1 MKVNRRI
8 FLAALAAGTA
18 HLMFAPLFAS
28 ETHATLDLNPLQRI
42 KLGKSGLETTLLGFG
57 TGVNG
62 YSRSSF
68 LTRQDEKKSIAV
80 LIHGYNRGIRLFDLA
95 DLYGTHGIMKEAL
108 KEMNRDELTLV
119 SKMWTLSGGI
129 PENERPDANIVVDR
143 FRKELDTDVIDLI
156 QLHCLVDG
164 QWTDAEKKQMDI
176 LETLKSKKIIR
187 AHGTSVHSYEA
198 LKAAVQTNW
207 VDVLHARINPYG
219 IAMDKHDPQEVV
231 DVLKQLHQSGKGIIG
246 MKLVGNGEYKTNS
259 EMIDN
264 SIKFVL
270 GLNVVDM
277 IIVGFE
283 TEAEIDNYLERMEKA
298 LKELKVQK
306 N

>member
-1 MKVNRRI
+1 MKIDRRSFI
-8 FLAALAAGTA
+8 TALAAGTA
-18 HLMFAPLFAS
+18 HLMFSPLFAS
-28 ETHATLDLNPLQRI
+28 ESQVALELNPLQKI
-42 KLGKSGLETTLLGFG
+42 KLGKSGIETTLLGFG

-62 YSRSSF
+62 SSRSSF
-68 LTRQDEKKSIAV
+68 LTRQDQMKSIST
-80 LIHGYNRGIRLFDLA
+80 LIHGYNRGIRFYDLA
-95 DLYGTHGIMKEAL
+95 DTYGTHGLMKEAL
-108 KEMNRDELTLV
+108 KEMNRNELTLI
-119 SKMWTLSGGI
+119 SKMWTRDGAI
-129 PENERPDANIVVDR
+129 PEKERPDANIVVDR

-176 LETLKSKKIIR
+176 LETLKSKGIIR

-198 LKAAVQTNW
+198 MKAAVQTDW

-219 IAMDKHDPQEVV
+219 IAMDKRDPQEVV

-298 LKELKVQK
+298 LKELRAQK

>member
-1 MKVNRRI
+1 MKVDRRNFI
-8 FLAALAAGTA
+8 AALAAGTA
-18 HLMFAPLFAS
+18 HLMFAPLLAS
-28 ETHATLDLNPLQRI
+28 GSLATVDINPLQRI
-42 KLGKSGLETTLLGFG
+42 RLGKSGIETTLLGFG

-62 YSRSSF
+62 SSRSSF
-68 LTRQDEKKSIAV
+68 LTRQDQMKSIATLV
-80 LIHGYNRGIRLFDLA
+80 HGYNRGIRFYDLA
-95 DLYGTHGIMKEAL
+95 DTYGTHGLMKEAL
-108 KEMNRDELTLV
+108 KEMKRDELTLI
-119 SKMWTLSGGI
+119 SKMRTRNGAI

-164 QWTDAEKKQMDI
+164 QWTDGEKKQMDI
-176 LETLKSKKIIR
+176 LETLKSKGIIR

-198 LKAAVQTNW
+198 MKAAVQTDW

-219 IAMDKHDPQEVV
+219 IAMDKTDPQEIV
-231 DVLKQLHQSGKGIIG
+231 DVLKQLHKSGKGIIG

-259 EMIDN
+259 EKIDN

-283 TEAEIDNYLERMEKA
+283 TELEIDNYLERMEKA
-298 LKELKVQK
+298 LKELKAQK